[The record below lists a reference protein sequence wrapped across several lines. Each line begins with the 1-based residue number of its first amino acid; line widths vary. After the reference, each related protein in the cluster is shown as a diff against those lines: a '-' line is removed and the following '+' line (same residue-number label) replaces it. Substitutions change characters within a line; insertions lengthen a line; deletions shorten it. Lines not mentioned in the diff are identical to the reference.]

1 MEVMLHRSTGEAV
14 GVGVGVGVGENIV
27 GAGMFADRR
36 YRQKTSD
43 YAPK

>member
-1 MEVMLHRSTGEAV
+1 MEVMLHRSTGEA
-14 GVGVGVGVGENIV
+14 VGVGVGENIV

>member
-1 MEVMLHRSTGEAV
+1 MEVMLHRSTGEA
-14 GVGVGVGVGENIV
+14 VGVGENIV